1 MGPFRAL
8 TFDCYGTLIDWETGI
23 LSALRP
29 WATRSGVNAADEALL
44 AAFAASESAEE
55 RADPGANYRDILRR
69 VMTRLGVE
77 LGGSVTDADREAL
90 AGGVGSWPA
99 FPDSAEALRRL
110 KSRHRLII
118 TSNVDRASFAGSASQ
133 LGDPFD
139 AVITAEDVGSYK
151 PALGHFVRAEALM
164 RERGWI
170 TDRSQWLHVAQ
181 SLYHDH
187 VPAKALGLTT
197 AWIDR
202 RGGRSGGA
210 TPEASGVSPDIVCR
224 SLAELADRL
233 GC

>member
-8 TFDCYGTLIDWETGI
+8 TFDCYGTLIDWEAGI
-23 LSALRP
+23 LSALRT
-29 WATRSGVNAADEALL
+29 WAIRSGVSAADDALL
-44 AAFAASESAEE
+44 AAYARSENAEE
-55 RADPGANYRDILRR
+55 LAAPGANYRDILRR
-69 VMTRLGVE
+69 VMTRLGAE
-77 LGGSVTDADREAL
+77 LGGSVSDADRETL
-90 AGGVGSWPA
+90 ACGVGGWPA
-99 FPDSAEALRRL
+99 FPDSVEALLRL
-110 KSRHRLII
+110 KSRYRLII

-164 RERGWI
+164 RGRGWI
-170 TDRSQWLHVAQ
+170 ADRSEWLHVAQ

-187 VPAKALGLTT
+187 VPAKSLGLTT

-202 RGGRSGGA
+202 RGREGGA
-210 TPEASGVSPDIVCR
+210 TPGASGVSPDIVCR
-224 SLAELADRL
+224 TLEELAERL

>member
-1 MGPFRAL
+1 VTPFRAL

-23 LSALRP
+23 LSTLRP
-29 WATRSGVNAADEALL
+29 WAMRSRVDAPDDALL
-44 AAFAASESAEE
+44 AAFARSESVEE
-55 RADPGANYRDILRR
+55 RADPGANYRDVLRR
-69 VMTRLGVE
+69 VMTRLGAE
-77 LGGSVTDADREAL
+77 LGGIVTDADREAL
-90 AGGVGSWPA
+90 ACGVGRWPA
-99 FPDSAEALRRL
+99 FPDSADALRRL
-110 KSRHRLII
+110 KSRFRLVI
-118 TSNVDRASFAGSASQ
+118 TSNVDRASFIGSAFQ

-170 TDRSQWLHVAQ
+170 TERSEWLHVAQ

-187 VPAKALGLTT
+187 VPAKALGLRT

-202 RGGRSGGA
+202 RSGRGGGA
-210 TPEASGVSPDIVCR
+210 TPEASGVSPDIACR
-224 SLAELADRL
+224 TLAELADRL

>member
-23 LSALRP
+23 LSTLRP
-29 WATRSGVNAADEALL
+29 WAIRRGVSAADEALL
-44 AAFAASESAEE
+44 AAFARSESAAE
-55 RADPGANYRDILRR
+55 RAEPGANYRDILRR
-69 VMTRLGVE
+69 VMTRLGAD
-77 LGGSVTDADREAL
+77 LGGNVTDADREAL
-90 AGGVGSWPA
+90 AGGVGRWPA
-99 FPDSAEALRRL
+99 FSDSAEALRRL
-110 KSRHRLII
+110 KSRFRLVI
-118 TSNVDRASFAGSASQ
+118 TSNVDRASFVGSASQ

-151 PALGHFVRAEALM
+151 PAMGHFVRAEALM

-170 TDRSQWLHVAQ
+170 TDRTQWLHVAQ

-187 VPAKALGLTT
+187 VPAKSLELTT

-202 RGGRSGGA
+202 RGRAGGA

-224 SLAELADRL
+224 TLRELADRL